1 MNYLKLFLF
10 VKLSIVVLSC
20 VSFFYSHQLFNMKP
34 SDLRFEMFVIKK
46 ISLSTTGTKN
56 LVNISM
62 YISFLERISVLP
74 KSTRSLHRITNR
86 IDASTEHSGLY
97 KFVHFIFIIYIYFYF
112 IFIFIS
118 FWLCIFWYTKV
129 ILLHKFDIL

>member
-46 ISLSTTGTKN
+46 ISLSTLYLGTKN

-74 KSTRSLHRITNR
+74 KSTRSLHRTTNR

-97 KFVHFIFIIYIYFYF
+97 KFVHFIFEF
-112 IFIFIS
+112 S